1 MAANKLL
8 NLLTPRSTSIIH
20 HLNIARHT
28 FITHTHLS
36 YIHFVH
42 TFNQQHQ
49 IYNILPLFHYHIF
62 FLKLLNMSI
71 QAIQEREAYWDE
83 LIVLH
88 RAQEYWVERRQRL
101 RNAEMRRLYLTTK
114 IKTCRQ
120 RSTAIETQLIILNAD
135 DVNVDEKKIF
145 TLSQERYDIQKGLQD
160 KLNILNNIDASIKAC
175 WHEGGQKMRDVWHE
189 DAPPQY
195 EPEMQPQTWF
205 KTSASVREVPRRPA
219 SALDH
224 FAADKRKHIVII
236 LLCAP
241 LMLMTFTIHRTSFA
255 F

>member
-1 MAANKLL
+1 M
-8 NLLTPRSTSIIH
+8 ST
-20 HLNIARHT
+20 
-28 FITHTHLS
+28 
-36 YIHFVH
+36 
-42 TFNQQHQ
+42 
-49 IYNILPLFHYHIF
+49 
-62 FLKLLNMSI
+62 
-71 QAIQEREAYWDE
+71 QAIQEHEPCWDE

-101 RNAEMRRLYLTTK
+101 RTADMRKTYLTTK

-120 RSTAIETQLIILNAD
+120 RSTAIETQLIILNAE
-135 DVNVDEKKIF
+135 DVNVDEKRIF

-160 KLNILNNIDASIKAC
+160 KLNNLNNIDASIKAC

-205 KTSASVREVPRRPA
+205 KTSSSVREVPRRPA

-224 FAADKRKHIVII
+224 FAANKSKHVVIPLRRQSPHANGI
-236 LLCAP
+236 RLIGRPYPSDRQHKQQTSRSAIDLLAGGS
-241 LMLMTFTIHRTSFA
+241 TGRNFKVGGSGFSKA
-255 F
+255 FES